1 MNLIIVLPESFDNF
15 VSNNLKTRPDGL
27 DNYKLFLNI
36 AAYEWLTANSEY
48 TLRQLLDTFYT
59 VQIRRYA
66 EDSAMIQLTR
76 INEVSA

>member
-36 AAYEWLTANSEY
+36 AAYEWLIANSEY

-59 VQIRRYA
+59 VQIRRSA
-66 EDSAMIQLTR
+66 QDSVTIQLTR
-76 INEVSA
+76 VNEVIA

>member
-27 DNYKLFLNI
+27 DNYKLFFNI

-59 VQIRRYA
+59 VQIRRCA

>member
-27 DNYKLFLNI
+27 DNYKLFFNI

-48 TLRQLLDTFYT
+48 TLR
-59 VQIRRYA
+59 
-66 EDSAMIQLTR
+66 
-76 INEVSA
+76 